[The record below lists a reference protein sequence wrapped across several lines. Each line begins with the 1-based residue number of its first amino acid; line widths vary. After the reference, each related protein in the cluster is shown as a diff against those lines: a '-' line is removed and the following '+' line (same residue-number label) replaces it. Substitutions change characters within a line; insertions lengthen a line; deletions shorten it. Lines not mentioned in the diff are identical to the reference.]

1 MVIEFFKKGFK
12 TLKFKNKKPSPF
24 GELEEKVMD
33 ILWNKGNA
41 TVKEINEELSK
52 KGEKY
57 AYTTIMT
64 ILDRLYKKGILDRK
78 KEGKGYR
85 YTPKLSREEFE
96 EMVTEKVISEIVK
109 ANPSTAVAAF
119 GGVIEEL
126 SEEEIKK
133 LKEIIDKK
141 AK

>member
-1 MVIEFFKKGFK
+1 MVMEFFKKGFK
-12 TLKFKNKKPSPF
+12 TLKFKDKKPSPF

-41 TVKEINEELSK
+41 TVKEVNEQLSK

-64 ILDRLYKKGILDRK
+64 ILDRLYKKGILDRE

-85 YTPKLSREEFE
+85 YFPKISKKEFE
-96 EMVTEKVISEIVK
+96 EMVTEKVISDILK
-109 ANPSTAVAAF
+109 ANPETAVAAF
-119 GGVIEEL
+119 SGIIEEL
-126 SEEEIKK
+126 SEDEIKK
-133 LKEIIDKK
+133 LKEMIEKK

>member
-1 MVIEFFKKGFK
+1 MVMEFFKKGFK

-33 ILWNKGNA
+33 ILWTKGNA

-64 ILDRLYKKGILDRK
+64 ILDRLYKKGVLDRK

-85 YTPKLSREEFE
+85 YVPKLSKEQFE

-119 GGVIEEL
+119 GGIIDEL
-126 SEEEIKK
+126 NEEEIKK

>member
-1 MVIEFFKKGFK
+1 MVMEFFKKGFK

-33 ILWNKGNA
+33 ILWKRGNA
-41 TVKEINEELSK
+41 TVREINEELSK

-64 ILDRLYKKGILDRK
+64 ILDRLYKKGVLDRE

-85 YTPKLSREEFE
+85 YIPKLSKEEFE
-96 EMVTEKVISEIVK
+96 EMITEKVISEIVK

-119 GGVIEEL
+119 SGIIEEL
-126 SEEEIKK
+126 NEEELKK

>member
-1 MVIEFFKKGFK
+1 MVMEFFKKGFK

-24 GELEEKVMD
+24 GELEEKVME
-33 ILWNKGNA
+33 IIWNKGNA
-41 TVKEINEELSK
+41 TVKEVNEQLTRS
-52 KGEKY
+52 GEKY

-85 YTPKLSREEFE
+85 YFPKISKEEFE
-96 EMVTEKVISEIVK
+96 EMVTEKVISDIVK

-119 GGVIEEL
+119 SGIIEEL
-126 SEEEIKK
+126 SEEELKK
-133 LKEIIDKK
+133 LKEMIDKK